1 MKQRLAHVLGSL
13 VPILLSLITAP
24 ITARS
29 LGPENRGSLVQ
40 VLALG
45 LIVSAIG
52 NFGLPWAA
60 RPILESNGLA
70 PAALKRQ
77 SIIFGLRFLPL
88 ALVGSLLVFFN
99 MFKST
104 HEFLL
109 AVAYL
114 AVMSFSAYTGVCAN
128 HLLVSRKTASL
139 GLVTLAS
146 SLLGFTQI
154 IFYFF
159 INELTLTTVLL
170 TNCVIQLV
178 NTLFLALLSKR
189 LNTGSLNNHVFRDT
203 KARLTTTARS
213 RSHPWMASC
222 IDVVFSRFDV
232 LFISVVASTYFL
244 GLYSIPGILVGVC
257 YSVFS
262 TTSAAGFSSSGIGSS
277 ATKLRVSV
285 QLNMVFALVVFAS
298 AGLLFPIA
306 LVPFFGSAFSESI
319 TLLPIA
325 FGFSLFLCVS
335 VPFIQHLLI
344 RRSSIRPQLGT
355 VMLCS
360 TLAGIAFWLSDNP
373 YLSAN
378 ILAWTLFMSNI
389 GLALNSQPLLFSITS
404 KKNYLAFMKAS

>member
-1 MKQRLAHVLGSL
+1 MNQRLTHVLGSL

-24 ITARS
+24 VTARS

-70 PAALKRQ
+70 PAYLKRQ
-77 SIIFGLRFLPL
+77 SIILGLRFLPF

-99 MFKST
+99 KFYFT
-104 HEFLL
+104 HEFWL

-114 AVMSFSAYTGVCAN
+114 SLMSFSAYTGVCAN

-146 SLLGFTQI
+146 SSLGFTLI
-154 IFYFF
+154 IFYFL

-170 TNCVIQLV
+170 TNCVVQLV
-178 NTLFLALLSKR
+178 NTLFLVFLSKH
-189 LNTGSLNNHVFRDT
+189 LDTGSLNNQAFREI
-203 KARLTTTARS
+203 KARLTTTSGS
-213 RSHPWMASC
+213 RRYAWLASC
-222 IDVVFSRFDV
+222 IDMVFSRFDV

-262 TTSAAGFSSSGIGSS
+262 TTSAAGFSSSGFGNS

-285 QLNMVFALVVFAS
+285 QLNMVFVLVVFAS
-298 AGLLFPIA
+298 AALLFPIA
-306 LVPFFGSAFSESI
+306 LVPLFGSAFSESI

-325 FGFSLFLCVS
+325 FGFSLFLCVA
-335 VPFIQHLLI
+335 VPFIQYLLI
-344 RRSSIRPQLGT
+344 RRSSISPLLGA
-355 VMLCS
+355 VILCS
-360 TLAGIAFWLSDNP
+360 TLAGAAFWLTDNP
-373 YLSAN
+373 YLSAI
-378 ILAWTLFMSNI
+378 ILAWTLFMSII
-389 GLALNSQPLLFSITS
+389 GLALNSQPLLFSVTS
-404 KKNYLAFMKAS
+404 KKNYFAFLKAS